1 MDNKME
7 KTNNGN
13 GAKKEEAYNLDSKHD
28 LQPGAPAPS
37 KAPDILDEVKAAES
51 ATRKIMLIKTLGQ
64 LKKMAKDVLELKE
77 KTQALISE
85 LGISA
90 EDSKRLIDF
99 INNLSAVKLTES
111 ETKAAQDWAKQQVAG
126 KRKDAEE
133 KVEDNLKIF
142 LGTLGNVNGEM
153 FSQRPYNFDHCVRRQ
168 EGSGSVP
175 TYQTQLGDAPMFDR
189 GVTICSGDGNELK
202 IEI

>member
-1 MDNKME
+1 MDKA
-7 KTNNGN
+7 NNGN
-13 GAKKEEAYNLDSKHD
+13 GKKEELLGQDALGKDAITPPK
-28 LQPGAPAPS
+28 PA
-37 KAPDILDEVKAAES
+37 DILDEVRAAES

-90 EDSKRLIDF
+90 DDSKRLIDF

-111 ETKAAQDWAKQQVAG
+111 EVKASQEWAKLQVAG

-142 LGTLGNVNGEM
+142 LGSVANDDSFIRKSFMGSGG
-153 FSQRPYNFDHCVRRQ
+153 FDHCVKRQ
-168 EGSGSVP
+168 DGSGSVP
-175 TYQTQLGDAPMFDR
+175 TYQTQLGDIPLFDR
-189 GVTICSGDGNELK
+189 GVTICSSDGNELK